1 MNLEA
6 KPLAAFAA
14 LSLAL
19 TGPAFAAATLSYSYY
34 TATGS
39 SDTSWV
45 NVTGYDSI
53 VAGNTGGSNTT
64 FGSVNW
70 LAMTA
75 GNVQTNAN
83 GVDINYSAPSQ
94 AWALTTGGFYSGGPS
109 LLNDGAYSGALQANG
124 VDYTIT
130 LSGLTIGTD
139 YKVQFVLADNRDN
152 NGHATI
158 LAKGANVTGDS
169 ARYRYSYTD
178 GQFAVITASFT
189 ADAATASFQPGQRW
203 GDDVPSATFL
213 SGIQVL
219 AVPEPS
225 TALLGGIG
233 MLALLRRRKR

>member
-1 MNLEA
+1 MKL
-6 KPLAAFAA
+6 KSSPLTAIAA
-14 LSLAL
+14 LALADS
-19 TGPAFAAATLSYSYY
+19 TFAAATVSYSYY

-53 VAGNTGGSNTT
+53 VAGNVGGNSTT
-64 FGSVNW
+64 FGSVTW
-70 LAMTA
+70 LPMTV

-83 GVDINYSAPSQ
+83 GVDVNYSSSGQ
-94 AWALTTGGFYSGGPS
+94 AWATTTSGFYSGGPS
-109 LLNDGAYSGALQANG
+109 LLNNGAYSVALQANG
-124 VDYTIT
+124 VDYTIA

-139 YKVQFVLADNRDN
+139 YLIQFVLADNRDN
-152 NGHATI
+152 SGHATI

-189 ADAATASFQPGQRW
+189 ADATSASFQPGQRW
-203 GDDVPSATFL
+203 GNDVPNSTFL

-225 TALLGGIG
+225 TAFLGGLG
-233 MLALLRRRKR
+233 MLALLRRRRKW